1 MRSNDVIPF
10 KNETSLVA
18 DCLAAINGVVLGKAS
33 VVELAV
39 ATLLA
44 RGSVLIEDRPG
55 LGKTTLAK
63 TLSRVF
69 GLSFHRIQCT
79 NDLLPMDILGRLDY
93 ASQPPRLIE
102 GPIFASLV
110 ILDELNRAP
119 ARTQSAFLQ
128 AMEEGEITLEGAT
141 YALPRPQMFI
151 ATQNPADQVGANFLP
166 ESELDRFTLHLQL
179 GYPDNESEKNI
190 LRGLPQGKLADVGE
204 ILNKK
209 QVLDLQNSVSQ
220 ITVSEKML
228 DLVIRFLNHARA
240 QGAYLSPRVG
250 RDLVRVSQAL
260 AFIRARNHVTPD
272 DLKSCMQAVIG
283 HRTRVADAIIQSF
296 PFEV

>member
-1 MRSNDVIPF
+1 MAQTEALLI
-10 KNETSLVA
+10 A
-18 DCLAAINGVVLGKAS
+18 DCLGAINSVVLGKS
-33 VVELAV
+33 RVVELAT
-39 ATLLA
+39 ATLFA
-44 RGSVLIEDRPG
+44 RGSILIEDRPG

-63 TLSRVF
+63 TLSKVF

-93 ASQPPRLIE
+93 ATKEKPRLIE

-128 AMEEGEITLEGAT
+128 AMEEGEVTLEGAT

-151 ATQNPADQVGANFLP
+151 ATQNPADQVGTSFLP
-166 ESELDRFTLHLQL
+166 ESELDRFTIHLQI
-179 GYPDNESEKNI
+179 GYPDNESEKSI
-190 LRGLPQGKLADVGE
+190 LRGLPQGKLSDIKE

-209 QVLDLQNSVSQ
+209 QVLDLQNQAS
-220 ITVSEKML
+220 TVKTSEMML

-260 AFIRARNHVTPD
+260 AFVRGRDHVIPD
-272 DLKSCMQAVIG
+272 DLKFCMPAVIG
-283 HRTRVADAIIQSF
+283 HRTRVADGIIQSF